1 MSLLG
6 WIVIGLVIGFFA
18 SMRMH
23 SSERT
28 TLIDVGIG
36 AIGAVMGGSIITTF
50 GHNDIAGINLPSQVL
65 AVVGAAALLL
75 AYHATF
81 RVVR

>member
-6 WIVIGLVIGFFA
+6 WIVIGLIIGFFA

-23 SSERT
+23 RSERS
-28 TLIDVGIG
+28 TLLDIGIG
-36 AIGAVMGGSIITTF
+36 IVGAVLGGSIISTF
-50 GHNDIAGINLPSQVL
+50 GHSNIAGLNLPSQAL